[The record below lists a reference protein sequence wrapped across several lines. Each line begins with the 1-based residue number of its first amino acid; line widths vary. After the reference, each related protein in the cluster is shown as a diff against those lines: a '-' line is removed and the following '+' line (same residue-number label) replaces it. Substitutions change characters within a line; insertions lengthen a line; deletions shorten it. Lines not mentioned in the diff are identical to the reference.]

1 MSITLTDAKVLNIC
15 LKKAGHPEILNFQEL
30 AWDRMLQMYDHY
42 LKKAVDDKG
51 IIISDESNEHQLRNQ
66 LRASRNQCDNP
77 VLNIIE
83 DVSYRKSNLSYII
96 QTCDAIAYCLYL
108 KEYPKGSLKKHRT
121 EKIFDTL
128 KPMLL
133 HQPSILDPFGVVR
146 N

>member
-83 DVSYRKSNLSYII
+83 DISYRKSNLSYFI

-108 KEYPKGSLKKHRT
+108 KEYPKVSLKN
-121 EKIFDTL
+121 IAL
-128 KPMLL
+128 KKY
-133 HQPSILDPFGVVR
+133 STR
-146 N
+146 